1 MSMYIHTAVIQQVS
15 FAQTAAKTANPTYS
29 TRIAS
34 LDCLIQGKTLQTSNS
49 YGKETL
55 VNVFKLYCD
64 YNSTTLAI
72 DESDRVVFG
81 SQTFEITGI
90 KPGGGHTHHLE
101 INLLEVK

>member
-1 MSMYIHTAVIQQVS
+1 MNMYIHTATIQKVA
-15 FAQTAAKTANPTYS
+15 FAQTAAKTSNPTYS

-34 LDCLIQGKTLQTSNS
+34 LDCLIQGKTLQTTNS

-64 YNSTTLAI
+64 YNSTTLTI

-81 SQTFEITGI
+81 SKTFEITGI
-90 KPGGGHTHHLE
+90 KSGGGHTHHLE

>member
-1 MSMYIHTAVIQQVS
+1 MNMYIHTATIQQVS

-34 LDCLIQGKTLQTSNS
+34 LDCLIQGKNLQTTNS

-55 VNVFKLYCD
+55 VNVYILYCD
-64 YNSTTLAI
+64 YNSTTTAI
-72 DESDRVVFG
+72 TEKDRVVFG
-81 SQTFEITGI
+81 TQTFEITGI